1 MLLLYYCLCY
11 YSITVC
17 ADTQSEAAWRL
28 EIRGLLDALLK
39 QQTQATVQ
47 QGFSKGWADW
57 VLASLEIVECVGNEL
72 DPIVVGASAPVAR
85 AFDFSHYGNE
95 NAGNLDLLQH
105 HQAELVK
112 FGVKFGRN
120 AFTMFDLHEHRDLY
134 PIVHD
139 GQEYCGDLD
148 GGIAPFGLSAGS
160 AAYQLRVAY
169 KHKQS
174 GAQKQRY
181 RERHGEMAQVLS
193 HVIYKHAHLLCWVQQ
208 NNAPRCYMLMCTSHM
223 CNVEVDCQA

>member
-1 MLLLYYCLCY
+1 ME
-11 YSITVC
+11 VR
-17 ADTQSEAAWRL
+17 D
-28 EIRGLLDALLK
+28 LLDALLK
-39 QQTQATVQ
+39 QTQAPVQ
-47 QGFSKGWADW
+47 QCFSKGGSRWADR
-57 VLASLEIVECVGNEL
+57 VLASLEIVECVGNKL
-72 DPIVVGASAPVAR
+72 DPIVVSDSAPAAR
-85 AFDFSHYGNE
+85 AFDFSQYGNE
-95 NAGNLDLLQH
+95 DAGNLDLLEH

-139 GQEYCGDLD
+139 GEEFCGDLD
-148 GGIAPFGLSAGS
+148 GGIAPFGLSAAS

-181 RERHGEMAQVLS
+181 RERHGDVAQVLS
-193 HVIYKHAHLLCWVQQ
+193 HVLYKLAHLWDFACRIVASCLCRLHIYAMLRPKLTVKYRVRYQQ
-208 NNAPRCYMLMCTSHM
+208 EH
-223 CNVEVDCQA
+223 